1 MALERVGRLLARRR
15 AAVLLVA
22 AAAAVLAG
30 LFGANVNGHLSGGG
44 FTDPHAE
51 SSRANALAASE
62 FQAGDANLVVIVSAP
77 AGVDDPAVAAKAA
90 ALARWAGQADGVT
103 SAQSYW
109 TGGHPAALRST
120 DGRAGLIALHL
131 AGDEDAYM
139 KAADRLVPRL
149 RSHGDGLGLRFAGD
163 AEVYRELNAQT
174 ERDLRTSEEI
184 AVPITL
190 VLLVLVFGS
199 AVAAVLPLLIGG
211 LSILSTLAVLRLI
224 TEFTHV
230 SVYAMN
236 LTTAL
241 GLGLAID
248 YSLFILTRFRDELAA
263 RGGGRDAVP
272 AAVGA
277 TMRTAGRTVLFSAV
291 TVALAMAALL
301 VFPLYFLR
309 SFAYGGIA
317 VVTLAAAGALLV
329 LPALLAVLGP
339 TANTLN
345 VLALVRRRSTRDPG
359 HERGGWHRLASAV
372 MRRPVAFGLAVV
384 VILVVLGSPFW
395 HISFGMIDDRQLPR
409 GAAAEVASQ
418 QLRTDF
424 DTSGARTL
432 SVVLRGVG
440 RDRAAAE
447 LPSYAA
453 RLSALPGVARVDAA
467 TGTYAH
473 GRRVA
478 APGPAS
484 ARDATDRDSLVS
496 VVGTAGSE
504 SSSADRLVTAVR
516 GTPAPAQALVGG
528 RAAVLHDIKASLS
541 SRLPW
546 AAGIILAAT
555 VILLFLFTGSV
566 LMPVK
571 AVLLNV
577 LSLTATF
584 GALVFLFQDG
594 HWGWL
599 VGHPI
604 VTGSLDMTI
613 PVLMFCVAFGLS
625 MDYEVF
631 LLSRIR
637 EEWLASGDNR
647 RAVAVG
653 MQRTG
658 RLVTAA
664 AALIAVV
671 LLAFAT
677 SQVTL
682 LRMFG
687 LGLAIAVV
695 MDATLVRGILVPAF
709 MRLAGRANWWAPGP
723 LRRLHDRIGVAE
735 SADEPGA
742 GRPST
747 PDGPAVP
754 VPAGAG
760 TGGHTLRK

>member
-1 MALERVGRLLARRR
+1 MVLDRVGRLLARRR

-22 AAAAVLAG
+22 VAAAVLAG
-30 LFGANVNGHLSGGG
+30 LFGANVGSHLSGGG

-51 SSRANALAASE
+51 STRANALVASE
-62 FQAGDANLVVIVSAP
+62 FHAGDGNLVVIVQAP
-77 AGVDDPAVAAKAA
+77 AGVDDPAVSRKAA
-90 ALARWAGQADGVT
+90 ALAEWAGKADGVT
-103 SAQSYW
+103 SARSYW
-109 TGGHPAALRST
+109 TSGHPAGLRSK
-120 DGRAGLIALHL
+120 DGRAGLITMNL

-139 KAADRLVPRL
+139 KAAERLVPRL
-149 RSHGDGLGLRFAGD
+149 RSHGAGLDLRFAGD

-211 LSILSTLAVLRLI
+211 LSIVSTLLVLRVI

-317 VVTLAAAGALLV
+317 VVVLAAAGALLV

-339 TANTLN
+339 TANKLN
-345 VLALVRRRSTRDPG
+345 LLALLRRRRSTQD
-359 HERGGWHRLASAV
+359 HERGFWHGLASAV
-372 MRRPVAFGLAVV
+372 MRRPVPFGLAVV

-418 QLRTDF
+418 QLRAQF
-424 DTSGARTL
+424 DDTGSRSV

-440 RDRAAAE
+440 RDGPSGSAAGE
-447 LPSYAA
+447 LPAYAE
-453 RLSALPGVARVDAA
+453 RLSELAGVQRVDAA
-467 TGTYAH
+467 TGSYAH
-473 GRRVA
+473 GRQVA
-478 APGPAS
+478 RPSAAS
-484 ARDATDRDSLVS
+484 AGLATARDSLVT
-496 VVGTAGSE
+496 VVGTAGPE
-504 SSSADRLVTAVR
+504 SPAADRLVTDVR
-516 GTPAPAQALVGG
+516 GTPAPAPALVGG
-528 RAAVLHDIKASLS
+528 RAAVLHDIKASLV

-546 AAGIILAAT
+546 AAGIIIATT

-571 AVLLNV
+571 AVVLNV

-594 HWGWL
+594 HWGAL
-599 VGHPI
+599 IGHPI

-695 MDATLVRGILVPAF
+695 VDATLVRGVLVPAF

-723 LRRLHDRIGVAE
+723 LRRLHERIGLAE
-735 SADEPGA
+735 AADEPGGSDVDA
-742 GRPST
+742 
-747 PDGPAVP
+747 PAL
-754 VPAGAG
+754 VPAGAQ
-760 TGGHTLRK
+760 TVRK